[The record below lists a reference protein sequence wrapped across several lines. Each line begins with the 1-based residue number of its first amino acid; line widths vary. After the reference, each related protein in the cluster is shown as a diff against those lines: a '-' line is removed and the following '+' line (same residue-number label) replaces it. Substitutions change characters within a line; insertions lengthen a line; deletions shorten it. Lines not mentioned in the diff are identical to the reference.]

1 LPAVI
6 SRSNSETARQFE
18 SQLLRVKTSLHRSVA
33 LGAESAV
40 QGELSDVYL
49 ECNETNWDG
58 YNAFPVDPDS
68 FELAK
73 AFLMALPLGTKTPS
87 AGAHPDG
94 QMSLE
99 WYSGP
104 RRSLTISF
112 DPVSDLHYAALTGP
126 SRTCGTVKVDALAA
140 TYHSQQL
147 TTVAAPICV

>member
-6 SRSNSETARQFE
+6 SRSNSETARQLDQQL
-18 SQLLRVKTSLHRSVA
+18 SQLNRSLHRSVA

-40 QGELSDVYL
+40 RGELADVYL
-49 ECNETNWDG
+49 ECSEANWDG

-68 FELAK
+68 FALAK
-73 AFLMALPLGTKTPS
+73 AFLMALPLGTRTPS

-112 DPVSDLHYAALTGP
+112 DPAGELHFAVLAGP
-126 SRTCGTVKVDALAA
+126 SRACGSEAFDGEVPQIN
-140 TYHSQQL
+140 QQL
-147 TTVAAPICV
+147 NERVS